1 MIPKS
6 KDASNAFMAA
16 VAAGATVCAVQ
27 FLLMTGGFAG
37 AGAPVSTVL
46 WAGLA
51 LFLITWFVA
60 AFGFVM
66 GLMLIGIPVWAG
78 LSRLGWMSPASAVAS
93 GAILSTLVAGGAS
106 FFTSDLAGSLVPA
119 AFLLL
124 PGAAAGFA
132 LHRMAYGKGS
142 SRS

>member
-1 MIPKS
+1 
-6 KDASNAFMAA
+6 MAA
-16 VAAGATVCAVQ
+16 TAAGATVCAVQ

-46 WAGLA
+46 WSGLV

-60 AFGFVM
+60 AFGFVI

-78 LSRLGWMSPASAVAS
+78 LSRLGWMSRPAAIAS
-93 GAILSTLVAGGAS
+93 GAILAALVAGGVS
-106 FFTSDLAGSLVPA
+106 FFTSGLAGSFVPA

-124 PGAAAGFA
+124 PGAAAGLA
-132 LHRMAYGKGS
+132 LHRVAYGTGR